1 MRRPLLLVAAL
12 AGTVLGSACT
22 DLPSVQPLCDQLE
35 PMVLMAQSTPDAPE
49 VACLDRIPFGFRA
62 TTFDVGS
69 DEATWH
75 LSHEVVGLDVVRVRL
90 DDACRSFAPDRDLS
104 EVDGETGEWTQYVV
118 EQGDTYKADW
128 VRRRGGGCIV
138 VTLDIPDPEWQN
150 VVEEFQP
157 WLRVVA
163 RADVAAR
170 LLEESDGQLRL
181 NEHEDAG
188 EE

>member
-1 MRRPLLLVAAL
+1 MRWSASTSF
-12 AGTVLGSACT
+12 GSVL
-22 DLPSVQPLCDQLE
+22 
-35 PMVLMAQSTPDAPE
+35 
-49 VACLDRIPFGFRA
+49 
-62 TTFDVGS
+62 TT
-69 DEATWH
+69 
-75 LSHEVVGLDVVRVRL
+75 R
-90 DDACRSFAPDRDLS
+90 APDRDLS

-181 NEHEDAG
+181 DEHEDAG